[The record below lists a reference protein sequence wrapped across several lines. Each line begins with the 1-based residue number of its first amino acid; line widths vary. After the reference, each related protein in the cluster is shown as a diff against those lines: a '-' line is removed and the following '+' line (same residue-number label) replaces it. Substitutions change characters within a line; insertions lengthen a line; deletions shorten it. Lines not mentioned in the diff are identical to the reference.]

1 MATTYIARP
10 AGFPSYPEPWNLSS
24 VTQATP
30 FFRFQQL
37 MKEQQNVTES
47 VRKEHYTTLIE
58 AMCGSPISA
67 IASQVTTMVNWA
79 NVDFPTKPT

>member
-1 MATTYIARP
+1 MATYIARP
-10 AGFPSYPEPWNLSS
+10 AGFPSYPEPWNPSS

-47 VRKEHYTTLIE
+47 VRKEHYIE

-67 IASQVTTMVNWA
+67 IASQVTTMVSWDNS
-79 NVDFPTKPT
+79 FT